1 MKRILCVAML
11 INFVCLGLPGQ
22 EAKTASPVA
31 DTIRSQAERRGKI
44 MAAAAEEMP
53 PDKFGFKPTP
63 AQMSFGELTL
73 HIAKSNNFLC
83 SGISGTPEPADLKL
97 TEKDPKEKLTG
108 ALKAS
113 FDYCATALSKVDD
126 SRLTEQVPFFG
137 GRQVTRAAAMIALSN
152 DWADHY
158 AAQAMYLRLNGLLP
172 PTAQKSSGTK

>member
-22 EAKTASPVA
+22 EAKSASPVA